1 MSTITERLLSR
12 LESWLDHLV
21 EPDTRY
27 VCGACDDRFHTRLQ
41 GVEHLLRFHPEF
53 QGVVVYESDD
63 AGATV
68 EDWRPTWTNR
78 TAGASLWNAEDA
90 RPVGVRLTA

>member
-27 VCGACDDRFHTRLQ
+27 VCGACDDRVGRDH
-41 GVEHLLRFHPEF
+41 EHP
-53 QGVVVYESDD
+53 
-63 AGATV
+63 
-68 EDWRPTWTNR
+68 
-78 TAGASLWNAEDA
+78 
-90 RPVGVRLTA
+90 